1 SLQVMLALQM
11 LGLFLLVP
19 GLAWAEEDHYR
30 LPSALEPQHYDL
42 RVLTHLDGGQQRFE
56 GSVKIRLLAREAT
69 RNMTLHARNLDMIDD
84 RTSVTSREETNCVIS
99 IETDDLYDFYTLH
112 LCEELRAGEV
122 YQLEMHFRAELNDS
136 NSGYYRSNYTDPDT
150 KEVHHMAVTQFSP
163 TFARQAFPCFDE
175 PAWKSTFDITL
186 GFHRNYTGLSN
197 MPVQKCQPHDSLEDY
212 TWCQYEPL
220 LRTSP
225 YLVAYSVHDLRNAA
239 TVESKTRN
247 RVTFGNWMQSKFV
260 NKNHFFIQMAPRT
273 LEYLEELFNMSFPL
287 RKVDQLIVP
296 HHRFTAMENW
306 GLVTYNELK
315 IAHTPDDVSV
325 ETQNR
330 NAFTLAHEYAHQWF
344 GNMVTMKWWED
355 LWLKEGP
362 STYFGYLALDALE
375 PQLRR
380 GERFIQE
387 DLADFFKKDSGSSV
401 PAISK
406 EVTDP
411 NAILGQFSEYVY
423 QKGSLIVRMLHKI
436 LGSDVF
442 FSGTR
447 SFLKMYAF
455 KNVDQMDLWEA
466 FQEVAVSGKVV
477 SEDFNLSRAM
487 NSWTLQGGYPLVTV
501 IRDYESGKISLNQ
514 TRFLLG
520 QEKENITSCWWVPLR
535 FVRQGAADFS
545 QTSPESWLECP
556 SSDTSLKLS
565 DPPGPDE
572 WLIMNPQVSTIF
584 RVNYDDHNWRLI
596 IDSLNQDPSFGG
608 IHELNR
614 AQLLDDLA
622 ALAAVRIR
630 KYDEVFDLLDYLKH
644 EPNQLPWNRA
654 VKILERLGAL
664 LTDQEELDFKTYMKK
679 LILPLYKRFPKLALA
694 SSRPPSPEDVPFHR
708 FVYSQACRFGVEDCL
723 LQAMLLTLSHRNGT
737 QLEVSSNFREVAYC
751 SVLENGGQ
759 AEFSEVFQ
767 LFQSST
773 DAAEQSTWASALGCC
788 SNFELFEQFLN
799 FTLESNEKP
808 ISDCY
813 MLAVK
818 KALNRRTLASQTT
831 QHILSQAKLLG
842 QKFKTRDL
850 TSLLVSLAENLQK
863 PEVLEELSASLKDLK
878 EFEKPLEKA
887 LNLAKANQL
896 WQKECS
902 SDFSQ
907 ALRKRI

>member
-1 SLQVMLALQM
+1 MLALQT
-11 LGLFLLVP
+11 LVLIFLVP
-19 GLAWAEEDHYR
+19 GFAWAEDDHYR

-69 RNMTLHARNLDMIDD
+69 RNITLHVRNLDLIDD
-84 RTSVTSREETNCVIS
+84 RTSVTSREETNCVVS
-99 IETDDLYDFYTLH
+99 RETDDVYDFYTLH

-122 YQLEMHFRAELNDS
+122 YQLEMHFRAELDS

-175 PAWKSTFDITL
+175 PSWKSTFDITL

-197 MPVQKCQPHDSLEDY
+197 MPVQKCLPHDSLKDY

-220 LRTSP
+220 LRTST
-225 YLVAYSVHDLRNAA
+225 YLVAYAVHDLRNAA

-247 RVTFGNWMQSKFV
+247 RVTFGNWMQPKFV
-260 NKNHFFIQMAPRT
+260 NKNHFFVPMAPKA
-273 LEYLEELFNMSFPL
+273 LEFLEELFNLSFPL

-296 HHRFTAMENW
+296 YHRFPAMENW
-306 GLVTYNELK
+306 GLVTFNELN
-315 IAHTPDDVSV
+315 IVHTPDDVSV
-325 ETQNR
+325 ETHKR

-344 GNMVTMKWWED
+344 GNMVTMKWWDD

-380 GERFIQE
+380 GERFIQD
-387 DLADFFKKDSGSSV
+387 DLAYFFKKDSGSSV
-401 PAISK
+401 PAMSK
-406 EVTDP
+406 EVRDP
-411 NAILGQFSEYVY
+411 NAILGQFTEYVY
-423 QKGSLIVRMLHKI
+423 KKGSLIVRMLHKI

-447 SFLKMYAF
+447 SFLKKYAL
-455 KNVDQMDLWEA
+455 KNVDQRNLWEA
-466 FQEVAVSGKVV
+466 FQEVAVSGKVI

-487 NSWTLQGGYPLVTV
+487 DSWTLQGGYPLVTV

-535 FVRQGAADFS
+535 FVRQGALDFS
-545 QTSPESWLECP
+545 QTSPESWLGCP
-556 SSDTSLKLS
+556 SSDTTIKLS

-572 WLIMNPQVSTIF
+572 WLILNPQVSTIF

-596 IDSLNQDPSFGG
+596 KDSLNQDQSFGG

-622 ALAAVRIR
+622 ALASVRIR
-630 KYDEVFDLLDYLKH
+630 KYDEVFDLLEYLKN
-644 EPNQLPWNRA
+644 EPNRLPWDRA
-654 VKILERLGAL
+654 VQVLERLGAL
-664 LTDQEELDFKTYMKK
+664 LSGQEELDFKTYMKK

-694 SSRPPSPEDVPFHR
+694 SRRPPSPKDVPFHR

-723 LQAMLLTLSHRNGT
+723 LQARLLTLSHRNGT
-737 QLEVSSNFREVAYC
+737 QLEVPSNFREVAYC

-788 SNFELFEQFLN
+788 PNFELFEQFLN
-799 FTLESNEKP
+799 FTLQSNEKS

-818 KALNRRTLASQTT
+818 KALNRRTLAPQTA
-831 QHILSQAKLLG
+831 QHIMSQAKLLG
-842 QKFKTRDL
+842 QKFKMRDL

-863 PEVLEELSASLKDLK
+863 PEALEELSASLKDMK
-878 EFEKPLEKA
+878 EFEKPLEMA
-887 LNLAKANQL
+887 LNLAKTNL
-896 WQKECS
+896 VWQKECS

-907 ALRKRI
+907 ALRKHI